1 MAEDLDKIIQDIEAE
16 KEARRR
22 EEELARR
29 MLQVDEKTASR
40 LAEERKS
47 KVSGFK
53 LELNLD
59 EEETG
64 SVETGT
70 AETTAPAVPAPLPV
84 EGGAADFA
92 PEERPET
99 ASVETAQEEMSAGLT
114 DAGTSVPATD
124 DGEDSS
130 PSARRKKKKNPQAKN
145 AWGCVRGIIYA
156 VLVLVASGVLA
167 YFVIAGGLDL
177 TGLNKSDVKV
187 PVTLTEED
195 CKSTKKVAQILKEAG
210 IIDQPFIFELYCK
223 FTKADG
229 KFMPQEEAALS
240 ADMGYET
247 VINILKSTK
256 RETVRVTFP
265 EGMTLAEVG
274 AKLEKEGVCTAG
286 EFFDAMENGSYSY
299 SFLQELPSDEAH
311 AGCIYKL
318 EGYMF
323 PDTYDFYVGSSG
335 ETAVRKFLEAF
346 NSRVE
351 KSVVGEDGDSTP
363 TSIKA
368 KAQGMT
374 LDEVVTLASIVQWEA
389 GSVEDMYKVAAVLRN
404 RLDNPTVYPKL
415 ECDSTQ
421 RYINSITPSTQEGQ
435 VVENLNYDT
444 YKRNGLPV
452 GPINNPGM
460 DAIDAVLNP
469 AEDMEGYY
477 YFASDVKT
485 GKTYFSKTYEEHE
498 RTCRR
503 YGIGMYA

>member
-1 MAEDLDKIIQDIEAE
+1 MAEDLDKIFQDIEAE

-29 MLQVDEKTASR
+29 MLQVDEKTAVR
-40 LAEERKS
+40 LAEERRS

-53 LELNLD
+53 LNLD
-59 EEETG
+59 LDGEGSAEQNAPAASAANGTDETG
-64 SVETGT
+64 PLSPEEALSVPETDEPAAAPEPIPEQET
-70 AETTAPAVPAPLPV
+70 AAPAPSESEEHDDPA
-84 EGGAADFA
+84 
-92 PEERPET
+92 
-99 ASVETAQEEMSAGLT
+99 ASST
-114 DAGTSVPATD
+114 
-124 DGEDSS
+124 
-130 PSARRKKKKNPQAKN
+130 RRKKKKNPQAKT

-156 VLVLVASGVLA
+156 VLVLAASGVLA

-195 CKSTKKVAQILKEAG
+195 CKSTKKVAQILEKAG
-210 IIDQPFIFELYCK
+210 IIDQPFIFEMYCK

-247 VINILKSTK
+247 VINILKATK
-256 RETVRVTFP
+256 RATVRVTFP
-265 EGMTLAEVG
+265 EGMTLAEMG

-286 EFFDAMENGSYSY
+286 EFFDAMENGEYSY
-299 SFLQELPSDEAH
+299 TFLTEIPSDEAH
-311 AGCIYKL
+311 AGRVYKL

-346 NSRVE
+346 SSRVE

-374 LDEVVTLASIVQWEA
+374 LDEVLTLASIVQWEA
-389 GSVEDMYKVAAVLRN
+389 GNLEDMYKVARVLRN

-421 RYINSITPSTQEGQ
+421 RYINSITPSSQEGQ
-435 VVENLNYDT
+435 VVENLDYDT

-477 YFASDVKT
+477 YFATDLST
-485 GKTYFSKTYEEHE
+485 GKTYYSRTYEEHE